1 MPTGRDF
8 FTMTKRERRGTIAVL
23 CIIAVLLVLSFTFKR
38 SKTSVPDDVKVSE
51 MQLFE
56 AEVDSIQVTDE
67 KPKTKA
73 RPVSVKGKSRK
84 KRQQPQRKEKPKQ
97 RPRNVDPLPQ
107 F

>member
-1 MPTGRDF
+1 MPKGRDF

-38 SKTSVPDDVKVSE
+38 SKPSVPNDMKVNE

-56 AEVDSIQVTDE
+56 AEVDSIQFTDE
-67 KPKTKA
+67 KPKTKTK
-73 RPVSVKGKSRK
+73 PVSVKGKSRK

>member
-23 CIIAVLLVLSFTFKR
+23 CIIAVLLVLSFTLKR
-38 SKTSVPDDVKVSE
+38 SKPSVPNDMKVNE

-56 AEVDSIQVTDE
+56 AELDSSQVVDE
-67 KPKTKA
+67 KPKSKP

-84 KRQQPQRKEKPKQ
+84 KRQQPQRKEQPKQ

>member
-1 MPTGRDF
+1 MPIGRDF

-23 CIIAVLLVLSFTFKR
+23 LVLSFTLKR
-38 SKTSVPDDVKVSE
+38 SKPSVPNDMKVNE

-56 AEVDSIQVTDE
+56 AEVDSIQVVDE
-67 KPKTKA
+67 KPKSKP

>member
-1 MPTGRDF
+1 MPTGRNF

-23 CIIAVLLVLSFTFKR
+23 CIIAVLLVLSFTLNR

-51 MQLFE
+51 AQLFE

-67 KPKTKA
+67 KPKTKTK
-73 RPVSVKGKSRK
+73 PVSIKGKSRK
-84 KRQQPQRKEKPKQ
+84 KQQQPQRKEKPKQ